1 MKDKIK
7 FIRELA
13 ENMNENKI
21 DAVKYEDGNFEIQLI
36 KKEKERKRWI
46 K

>member
-21 DAVKYEDGNFEIQLI
+21 NVVKYEDVNFEVQMT
-36 KKEKERKRWI
+36 KKEKEKRPI
-46 K
+46 F